1 MKGMNIFFGNKRKK
15 SHGNSFDL
23 IANLRHLNRVLKR
36 QLNQLEIKEQKS
48 LQLIQ
53 KSPRHTHNSLKK
65 TLLDLKLHKEKL
77 QIYKLRVEKLLIQI
91 VLNKSSID
99 IQTKIELLNRE
110 LINELGLKLNEEEED
125 WLEFS
130 ELKNVFLALFFK
142 KSIEFCLKEILNFI
156 YIQY

>member
-1 MKGMNIFFGNKRKK
+1 MNIFFGNKRKK

-53 KSPRHTHNSLKK
+53 KSPRNTHNSLKK

-77 QIYKLRVEKLLIQI
+77 QIFKLRVEKLLIQI

-110 LINELGLKLNEEEED
+110 LINELGLKLSEEED
-125 WLEFS
+125 GLEFS
-130 ELKNVFLALFFK
+130 ELKNVFIEIFFK